1 MRSPL
6 KIIAPLVIAT
16 GLPLV
21 GAGVASATVL
31 SITSCS
37 MTPATASLA
46 PGESQNITIGWE
58 DGVNTPGALD
68 SAGWQEMIV
77 DGVVIQGL
85 GSNLG
90 TAGGNNPETV
100 SFTFDM
106 LSSALAGQA
115 GTVKFSY
122 YATDGSAKV
131 GSELCS
137 FTASVAAVGST
148 TTTTVVPTTVPT
160 TLPQTGSNT
169 GTMLAGGAMI
179 AAFGGALYL
188 SGRRRSVK

>member
-1 MRSPL
+1 MKPL
-6 KIIAPLVIAT
+6 RIIAPLVIAT

-21 GAGVASATVL
+21 GAGVASATPL

-37 MTPATASLA
+37 ITPATVSLA
-46 PGESQNITIGWE
+46 PGESVNVSLGWE
-58 DGVNTPGALD
+58 DGVNRPGAQ
-68 SAGWQEMIV
+68 SSVFFQEMSLN
-77 DGVVIQGL
+77 GVKGMGNVQAM
-85 GSNLG
+85 G
-90 TAGGNNPETV
+90 TSGTNPLTV
-100 SFTFDM
+100 PFGFDA
-106 LSSALAGQA
+106 LSSMLGAQA
-115 GTVKFSY
+115 GTVKFSL

-148 TTTTVVPTTVPT
+148 TSTTVVPTTVVPT

-169 GTMLAGGAMI
+169 ATMLAGGAMI

-188 SGRRRSVK
+188 TGRRRSVK

>member
-1 MRSPL
+1 
-6 KIIAPLVIAT
+6 
-16 GLPLV
+16 
-21 GAGVASATVL
+21 
-31 SITSCS
+31 

>member
-1 MRSPL
+1 MGMTN
-6 KIIAPLVIAT
+6 VQE
-16 GLPLV
+16 V
-21 GAGVASATVL
+21 
-31 SITSCS
+31 ITSG
-37 MTPATASLA
+37 TNPATATF
-46 PGESQNITIGWE
+46 NF
-58 DGVNTPGALD
+58 DGFSSMLGA
-68 SAGWQEMIV
+68 
-77 DGVVIQGL
+77 
-85 GSNLG
+85 
-90 TAGGNNPETV
+90 
-100 SFTFDM
+100 
-106 LSSALAGQA
+106 QA

-148 TTTTVVPTTVPT
+148 TTTTVVPTTVVPT

-169 GTMLAGGAMI
+169 ATMLAGGAMI